1 MATVVRMTRKEAEWE
16 RAAPRKIPKAR
27 WQQLEQY
34 AAEIFQTMGMRLD
47 SAGTRET
54 PRRFIRALFDASEGY
69 VINALDR
76 ILAAHG
82 VAVYLDAAHLCM
94 QMRGVR
100 EQEAT
105 TRTTFW
111 RGAYES
117 DEQLRNEF
125 LKLCQTGDDHQ

>member
-1 MATVVRMTRKEAEWE
+1 MAEVVRLTRKAAEWE

-27 WQQLEQY
+27 WRQLEQH
-34 AAEIFQTMGMRLD
+34 AAEVLRLYA
-47 SAGTRET
+47 S
-54 PRRFIRALFDASEGY
+54 RFSMQERLGRQ
-69 VINALDR
+69 VINALDG

-94 QMRGVR
+94 QMHGVR

-111 RGAYES
+111 RGAYEA

-125 LKLCQTGDDHQ
+125 LKLCQTGDHYQ